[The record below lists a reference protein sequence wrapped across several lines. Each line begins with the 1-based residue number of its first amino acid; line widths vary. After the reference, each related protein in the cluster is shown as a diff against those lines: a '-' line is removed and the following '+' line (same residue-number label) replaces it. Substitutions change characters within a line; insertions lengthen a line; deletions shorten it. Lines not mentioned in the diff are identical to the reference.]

1 MLIIKFLY
9 KIVFKIM
16 VKNTKNHYLSK
27 NLMGGGTN
35 YLDNIMRGGNLAY
48 KIQRTEKLL
57 DSFNATNNGV
67 IYTSQKI
74 IKSID
79 TPPHTYINDNITAV
93 NLKDKTDDEVELDE
107 DVNALKRYIEHLE
120 SLESGRKQ
128 GGTRQKT
135 NILKIKLE

>member
-1 MLIIKFLY
+1 M
-9 KIVFKIM
+9 
-16 VKNTKNHYLSK
+16 
-27 NLMGGGTN
+27 
-35 YLDNIMRGGNLAY
+35 AY